1 MRSILLNAL
10 IQHGMTLPVVL
21 FVLMGLL
28 VYRSGSRL
36 VHHADTLAGASVLG
50 RLWIGMLLLAAS
62 TSLPEL
68 ITDVYSSALRTPN
81 LGIGDLVGSSL
92 ANMSIMATLDL
103 VYVRRRIFDDIS
115 REHIMVGA
123 LAILLAAIAG
133 AAIASHGWRAIGGID
148 ASSIVI
154 VLLYLIGMR
163 AVRAEQ
169 PAAAPPEQLPLG
181 TTRHVVLRK
190 AIVGFSLSAAALA
203 LSAPVLVLAA
213 EGISRTSGLGETFVG
228 TVLVGLTTSLPE
240 GVATFAAVRLG
251 ATDLAVANL
260 FGSNAFNMCI
270 FLPMDLASPTGSVLV
285 HAAAQ
290 NVVGLLLAI
299 AATAL
304 AVMRLLTPRGKTVG
318 LWRPES
324 LLILAAYGGAIWLLR

>member
-1 MRSILLNAL
+1 MRSALLLAL
-10 IQHGMTLPVVL
+10 IRHGPALPAAL
-21 FVLMGLL
+21 FVLMGVL
-28 VYRSGSRL
+28 VYRGGSRL
-36 VHHADTLAGASVLG
+36 VHHADVLAGASVLG

-92 ANMSIMATLDL
+92 ANMSILAALDL
-103 VYVRRRIFDDIS
+103 AYARRRLLDGIS

-123 LAILLAAIAG
+123 LAILLTAVAG
-133 AAIASHGWRAIGGID
+133 AAIASHGWRPIGRID

-169 PAAAPPEQLPLG
+169 PEAAPPEQLALG
-181 TTRHVVLRK
+181 TTRRVVLRK
-190 AIVGFSLSAAALA
+190 AILGFSLSTAVLA

-213 EGISRTSGLGETFVG
+213 EGISRTSGLDETFVG
-228 TVLVGLTTSLPE
+228 TALVGLTTSLPE
-240 GVATFAAVRLG
+240 GVATVAAVRLG

-285 HAAAQ
+285 RAAPQ
-290 NVVGLLLAI
+290 NVIGLLLAI
-299 AATAL
+299 ATIAL
-304 AVMRLLTPRGKTVG
+304 AVLRLLTPRGRSVG

-324 LLILAAYGGAIWLLR
+324 LLILAAYGGAIWLLQ